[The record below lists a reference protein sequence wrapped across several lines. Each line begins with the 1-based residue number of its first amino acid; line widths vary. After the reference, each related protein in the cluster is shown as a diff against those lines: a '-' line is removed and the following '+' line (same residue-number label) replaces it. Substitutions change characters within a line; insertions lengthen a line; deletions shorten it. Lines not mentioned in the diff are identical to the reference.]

1 MINPT
6 LGVVTFS
13 TAWVLYQSESV
24 AFDII
29 ADEVHSS
36 QTGQFAMKLK
46 AALAGVSDALEEYAE
61 LEQKA
66 ADEVESKDILVQDT
80 LRQGKHIWR
89 IPRLTSSCSLKRRNT
104 VLSAGTCGTVV
115 SRITRCR

>member
-1 MINPT
+1 M
-6 LGVVTFS
+6 VTFS
-13 TAWVLYQSESV
+13 TAWVLYQSELV

-29 ADEVHSS
+29 VDEVHSS

-46 AALAGVSDALEEYAE
+46 TALAGVSDAFEEYAE

-80 LRQGKHIWR
+80 LSQGKHLWR

-104 VLSAGTCGTVV
+104 VLSAGT
-115 SRITRCR
+115 